1 MSGGVPSQL
10 EQFRNIV
17 FADPALQQELWC
29 APDRASFVRLVVER
43 GRQHGCALDPA
54 MVEAALAD
62 ASRAWLMR
70 RWIAL

>member
-1 MSGGVPSQL
+1 MSVQAPL
-10 EQFRNIV
+10 EQFCTIV
-17 FADPALQQELWC
+17 FTEPALQQELRC

-43 GRQHGCALDPA
+43 GRQYGCALDPA